1 MQSGIAI
8 PDEIRETFQQMRMR
22 RKHRYI
28 IFKANDNKDAIEVE
42 KAAERDETWESFKE
56 SMPKN
61 NSR

>member
-8 PDEIRETFQQMRMR
+8 EDDVGTVFNEMRMR
-22 RKHRYI
+22 RKHRYVI
-28 IFKANDNKDAIEVE
+28 YHVTDDNSKVSIEKVG
-42 KAAERDETWESFKE
+42 ARDETWEQFKE

>member
-8 PDEIRETFQQMRMR
+8 EDDVGTVFNEMRMR
-22 RKHRYI
+22 RKHRYVI
-28 IFKANDNKDAIEVE
+28 YKVVEDNSKVAVDKVGA
-42 KAAERDETWESFKE
+42 RDETWESFKE